1 MLILGI
7 ETSCDDTGISVIRVS
22 EKKRPVFEILSN
34 VVSSQIKTHA
44 PFGGVVPNLAAREH
58 LKNIEPCLKTALKEA
73 NVKMHE
79 TRLPA
84 RQVDL
89 VAVTYGPGLIPSL
102 LIGVNFAKALAY
114 KYKKPIIGIN
124 HIEAHIVAAFSGEN
138 SKFEIRN
145 SKFPIIALVVSGGHT
160 QLVLVKKIGNYK
172 IIGETRDDAAGE
184 CFDKVAKLLNL
195 GYPGG
200 PAISREAEK
209 WKSQFSISNFQLP
222 RPMISHK
229 NYDFSFSGLK
239 TAVLYL
245 VEKLAVRSSRK
256 NKPRI
261 SNLEP
266 NIVSELCHEAQQAII
281 DVLILKTIN
290 AAKEYQAKTIILAGG
305 VAANSELRKQ
315 FELKMKNEKLKTDFL
330 VPPMSLCTDNGA
342 MIAIAAYFNRKKIK
356 SSNWKTIK
364 ADANL
369 RLS

>member
-7 ETSCDDTGISVIRVS
+7 ETSCDDTGISVLNATPTKVGV
-22 EKKRPVFEILSN
+22 KFDILSN

-73 NVKMHE
+73 DPPAGGIKME
-79 TRLPA
+79 D
-84 RQVDL
+84 VDL
-89 VAVTYGPGLIPSL
+89 IAVTYGPGLIPSL

-114 KYKKPIIGIN
+114 KFKKPIIDIN
-124 HIEAHIVAAFSGEN
+124 HIEAHIVAALGGG
-138 SKFEIRN
+138 N
-145 SKFPIIALVVSGGHT
+145 SKFPAIALVVSGGHT

-222 RPMISHK
+222 RPMINHK

-245 VEKLAVRSSRK
+245 TQKLKIPAHSGSASGGK
-256 NKPRI
+256 NQNFI
-261 SNLEP
+261 Q
-266 NIVSELCHEAQQAII
+266 ELCYETQQAII
-281 DVLILKTIN
+281 DVLINKTIR
-290 AAKEYQAKTIILAGG
+290 AAKEYRAKTVILAGG
-305 VAANSELRKQ
+305 VAANKELREQLAIAVKKIPNSL
-315 FELKMKNEKLKTDFL
+315 FLIPDFK
-330 VPPMSLCTDNGA
+330 LCTDNGA
-342 MIAIAAYFNRKKIK
+342 MIAIAGYFNQKKTK
-356 SSNWKTIK
+356 PSNWKTIK

-369 RLS
+369 RVS